1 MLEIYEAAFK
11 LVKSQTDY
19 MTKDLMRRWKMA
31 RDIYG
36 GGNDQEVEYLQVF
49 AFVCL
54 LSFDVY
60 VKKNLIESIVDEI
73 SKFEESGDS

>member
-1 MLEIYEAAFK
+1 
-11 LVKSQTDY
+11 
-19 MTKDLMRRWKMA
+19 MRRWKMA